1 MRQLSQIPPIEKLL
15 NLPEIASYHTIL
27 SRTIVAEIVKNQVN
41 HYRNELVQTH
51 QSVDFEV
58 LLQQILVSLA
68 YHNQIRIQPII
79 NATGIVVHT
88 NLGRSPLPKAIWQEV
103 GDIVCNY
110 SNLELNLLN
119 GKRGNRMGMLSQ
131 VLKAYFGGEA
141 NIIVNNNAA
150 ALHFILK
157 TFAQGKEVI
166 VSRGEQIQ
174 IGGGF
179 RIPDILADSGAILRD
194 VGTTNITTIDDY
206 LEAINDNTAI
216 VLIVH
221 QSNYYIEGFS
231 QQVDIK
237 QLAARLPE
245 HIMLVVDQGSGNHLS
260 AIPSE
265 LSVNNYLKIG
275 PDLICFSGD
284 KILGGP
290 QSGIILGQKDKIEKL
305 AKHPM
310 MRVLRPGKETYA
322 ILEKILIHRLNHDGK
337 ADNPVESLINQPI
350 AWNLARAK
358 QLAEIAPD
366 KLLLNATKFM
376 IGGGSTPRAQFDT
389 WAISLNSRL
398 SANALI
404 ERLRKHNPPIIGVIQ
419 NDQVQLYP
427 VTLSDEELLIV
438 KDCLI
443 TLTAETDF

>member
-1 MRQLSQIPPIEKLL
+1 M
-15 NLPEIASYHTIL
+15 
-27 SRTIVAEIVKNQVN
+27 
-41 HYRNELVQTH
+41 
-51 QSVDFEV
+51 
-58 LLQQILVSLA
+58 
-68 YHNQIRIQPII
+68 
-79 NATGIVVHT
+79 
-88 NLGRSPLPKAIWQEV
+88 

-150 ALHFILK
+150 ALHLILK

-350 AWNLARAK
+350 AWHLARAK

>member
-265 LSVNNYLKIG
+265 LSVNNYLKIE

-350 AWNLARAK
+350 AWHLARAK

>member
-150 ALHFILK
+150 AFI
-157 TFAQGKEVI
+157 
-166 VSRGEQIQ
+166 
-174 IGGGF
+174 
-179 RIPDILADSGAILRD
+179 
-194 VGTTNITTIDDY
+194 
-206 LEAINDNTAI
+206 
-216 VLIVH
+216 
-221 QSNYYIEGFS
+221 
-231 QQVDIK
+231 
-237 QLAARLPE
+237 
-245 HIMLVVDQGSGNHLS
+245 
-260 AIPSE
+260 
-265 LSVNNYLKIG
+265 SV
-275 PDLICFSGD
+275 
-284 KILGGP
+284 
-290 QSGIILGQKDKIEKL
+290 
-305 AKHPM
+305 
-310 MRVLRPGKETYA
+310 TYA
-322 ILEKILIHRLNHDGK
+322 KKIK
-337 ADNPVESLINQPI
+337 
-350 AWNLARAK
+350 
-358 QLAEIAPD
+358 
-366 KLLLNATKFM
+366 
-376 IGGGSTPRAQFDT
+376 
-389 WAISLNSRL
+389 LNS
-398 SANALI
+398 
-404 ERLRKHNPPIIGVIQ
+404 II
-419 NDQVQLYP
+419 
-427 VTLSDEELLIV
+427 
-438 KDCLI
+438 
-443 TLTAETDF
+443 

>member
-15 NLPEIASYHTIL
+15 NLPEIEAYFTLL
-27 SRTIVAEIVKNQVN
+27 SRTIVAEIVKTQVKE
-41 HYRNELVQTH
+41 YRNELVQTN
-51 QSVDFEV
+51 QSVDIT
-58 LLQQILVSLA
+58 LLLDKILVKLA
-68 YHNQIRIQPII
+68 YQNKIRIQPII

-119 GKRGNRMGMLSQ
+119 GKRGNRMGLLNQ
-131 VLKAYFGGEA
+131 VLQAYFGGESS
-141 NIIVNNNAA
+141 IIVNNNAA
-150 ALHFILK
+150 ALHLILK
-157 TFAQGKEVI
+157 TFAEGKEVI

-206 LEAINDNTAI
+206 LNAINDNTAI

-231 QQVDIK
+231 QHVDIK
-237 QLAARLPE
+237 QLAANLPE
-245 HIMLVVDQGSGNHLS
+245 HVMLVIDQGSGNHLA

-265 LSVNNYLKIG
+265 LSVNNYLKIE

-290 QSGIILGQKDKIEKL
+290 QSGIILGKKDKINKL
-305 AKHPM
+305 SKHPM

-322 ILEKILIHRLNHDGK
+322 LLEKILIHRLNRDGK
-337 ADNPVESLINQPI
+337 ADNSVELLINQPLS
-350 AWNLARAK
+350 WHLARAK
-358 QLAEIAPD
+358 QLADIAPE
-366 KLLLNATKFM
+366 KLVLKATKFM
-376 IGGGSTPRAQFDT
+376 VGGGSTPRAQFDT
-389 WAISLNSRL
+389 WAISINSNL
-398 SANALI
+398 HTSTLI
-404 ERLRKHNPPIIGVIQ
+404 ERLRNNNPPIIGVIQ
-419 NDQVQLYP
+419 NDQVLLYP
-427 VTLSDEELLIV
+427 VTLSDEELSIV
-438 KDCLI
+438 KDY
-443 TLTAETDF
+443 LTILTTEIDF

>member
-1 MRQLSQIPPIEKLL
+1 MEKLL

-27 SRTIVAEIVKNQVN
+27 SRTIVAQIVKSQVSI
-41 HYRNELVQTH
+41 YRDEIVQTH
-51 QSVDFEV
+51 QVVE
-58 LLQQILVSLA
+58 LNTLIERILAKLA
-68 YHNQIRIQPII
+68 YQNQIRIQPII

-88 NLGRSPLPKAIWQEV
+88 NLGRSPLPQAIWQEV

-131 VLKAYFGGEA
+131 VLQAYFGGEA

-150 ALHFILK
+150 ALHLILK

-194 VGTTNITTIDDY
+194 VGTTNITTLDDY
-206 LEAINDNTAI
+206 LNAINDNTAI

-237 QLAARLPE
+237 QLAASLPE
-245 HIMLVVDQGSGNHLS
+245 HVMLVVDQGSGNHLS

-265 LSVNNYLKIG
+265 LPINSYLKIE

-290 QSGIILGQKDKIEKL
+290 QSGIILGRKDKIEKL

-322 ILEKILIHRLNHDGK
+322 LLEKILIHRLNRDGK
-337 ADNPVESLINQPI
+337 ADNRVESLINQPI
-350 AWNLARAK
+350 SWHQSRAK
-358 QLAEIAPD
+358 QLVDIAPG
-366 KLLLNATKFM
+366 KLILRPTKFM
-376 IGGGSTPRAQFDT
+376 VGGGSTPRAQFDT
-389 WAISLNSRL
+389 WAVALNSRL
-398 SANALI
+398 SATTLI
-404 ERLRKHNPPIIGVIQ
+404 ERLREHTPPIIGVVQ
-419 NDQVQLYP
+419 NDQVLLYP
-427 VTLSDEELLIV
+427 VTLSDDELLIV
-438 KDCLI
+438 KDCLM
-443 TLTAETDF
+443 TLTAKTDF

>member
-150 ALHFILK
+150 ALHLILK

-265 LSVNNYLKIG
+265 LSVNNYLKIE

-350 AWNLARAK
+350 AWHLARAK

>member
-350 AWNLARAK
+350 AWHLARAK

>member
-58 LLQQILVSLA
+58 LLKQILVSLA

-150 ALHFILK
+150 ALHLILK

-350 AWNLARAK
+350 AWHLARAK